1 MSSRAPTRD
10 LIANVAPEIPAF
22 AGMTNGFAEIPAFAG
37 MTKSVRRD
45 DEMHN
50 P

>member
-22 AGMTNGFAEIPAFAG
+22 AGMTNAFAG
-37 MTKSVRRD
+37 MTKCTIRRV
-45 DEMHN
+45 
-50 P
+50 PSY

>member
-22 AGMTNGFAEIPAFAG
+22 AGMTNAFAGMTNAFAG
-37 MTKSVRRD
+37 MTKCTIRRV
-45 DEMHN
+45 
-50 P
+50 PSY

>member
-22 AGMTNGFAEIPAFAG
+22 AGMTNAFAG
-37 MTKSVRRD
+37 MTNPFAGMTKCTIRRV
-45 DEMHN
+45 
-50 P
+50 PAY